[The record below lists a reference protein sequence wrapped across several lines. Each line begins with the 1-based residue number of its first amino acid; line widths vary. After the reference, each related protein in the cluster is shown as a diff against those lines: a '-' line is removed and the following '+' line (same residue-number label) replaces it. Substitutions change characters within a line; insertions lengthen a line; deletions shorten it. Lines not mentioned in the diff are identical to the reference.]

1 VRARALVFALVLAL
15 VLAIPTPARAAP
27 EVLSPPIW
35 SRTLPGGPRSLAVDS
50 TGAVVTTDS
59 GHVRALDER
68 GKTRWQTKVH
78 DGDVSRGAP
87 AIDHDLVLVGVPS
100 RVVAL
105 SRHDGA
111 IRWERPMDPGAEV
124 TSLALGGSF
133 AIAGDDAGT
142 LRAFDA
148 SDGAVRWSV
157 HYEGDQFSAS
167 RIDVAASVVIAIW
180 HEPPSPTTRAF
191 DLATGALRWEAM
203 ADLFSAAPVIS
214 GGRAFVAIGDGKFS
228 AAVGRYN
235 LVSGDVDWVV
245 IMPASFEPSIV
256 PAIDDHDFVI
266 IDRIGQVTAID
277 PVSGAP
283 RWTRGLR
290 QRVMHAQ
297 VVLLP
302 RRVVVTT
309 FSGELF
315 VLDRVSGRVVAH
327 TDAQRLN
334 GLPAATARIGS
345 GSRMLIAYRLTQPGR
360 LEMRRV
366 R

>member
-1 VRARALVFALVLAL
+1 VRPRALVFALVLAVVFAL
-15 VLAIPTPARAAP
+15 PTPARAAP
-27 EVLSPPIW
+27 GALSPPIW
-35 SRTLPGGPRSLAVDS
+35 SRTLPGGPRALAVDS
-50 TGAVVTTDS
+50 AGAVVTVDS

-68 GKTRWQTKVH
+68 GKTRWQTKV
-78 DGDVSRGAP
+78 DDNVCEGAP
-87 AIDHDLVLVGVPS
+87 AMDHDLVLVGATG
-100 RVVAL
+100 RVIAL
-105 SRHDGA
+105 SRDDGA
-111 IRWERPMDPGAEV
+111 IRWQQSMDAGAEV

-133 AIAGDDAGT
+133 AIAGDEAGT

-148 SDGAVRWSV
+148 SSGAVRWSV
-157 HYEGDQFSAS
+157 HHEGSQFSAS
-167 RIDVAASVVIAIW
+167 RIDVAASVVVAIW
-180 HEPPSPTTRAF
+180 HERPSPATRAF
-191 DLATGALRWEAM
+191 DLATGALRWEAL

-228 AAVGRYN
+228 AAVGRYD

-256 PAIDDHDFVI
+256 PAVDGHDLVV

-277 PVSGAP
+277 PVSGVP
-283 RWTRGLR
+283 RWTRALR
-290 QRVMHAQ
+290 HRVMDTQ

-302 RRVVVTT
+302 RRVLVTT

-315 VLDRVSGRVVAH
+315 VLDRVSGRVIAH
-327 TDAQRLN
+327 TDARRLN
-334 GLPAATARIGS
+334 GLPTATARMGT
-345 GSRMLIAYRLTQPGR
+345 GSRVLIAYRVVEPGR